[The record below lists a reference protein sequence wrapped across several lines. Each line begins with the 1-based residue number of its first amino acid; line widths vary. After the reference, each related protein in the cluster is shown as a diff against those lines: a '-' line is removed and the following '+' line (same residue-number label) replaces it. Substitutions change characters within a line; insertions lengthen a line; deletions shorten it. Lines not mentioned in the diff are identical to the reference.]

1 MIENGYKA
9 IPLKRGQKNKG
20 VFMNKKVCF
29 GIVLAILIV
38 CAGVVYAQVKTEGV
52 YWSWSGGDI
61 ITARSTD
68 GKAHTLSLA
77 VTISQSGYE
86 ACFYPD
92 IDVKARGDSTWN
104 VKQKV
109 SQNAIIIGVSVVACK

>member
-1 MIENGYKA
+1 
-9 IPLKRGQKNKG
+9 
-20 VFMNKKVCF
+20 MNKKVF
-29 GIVLAILIV
+29 FSIVLVILIV
-38 CAGVVYAQVKTEGV
+38 SVSVVYAQVKTEGV

-68 GKAHTLSLA
+68 GKPHTLSLA
-77 VTISQSGYE
+77 VTISQSGHE

-92 IDVKARGDSTWN
+92 IDVKTRGDSTWD

-109 SQNAIIIGVSVVACK
+109 SKNAIITGVSVVACK